1 MNKKEVIPIVLI
13 LLLII
18 AVFSYA
24 YYTEDTIRQA
34 PTILPDNVVVYS
46 YGPTGVV
53 SKQQGS
59 EVSYY
64 HKDHLGSNSLVS
76 DSEGEIEYSSDYY
89 PFGESYNSEGEE
101 RYTYTG
107 KELDSSGL
115 YYYGARYYDAS
126 LGRFIS
132 VDPVPDL
139 LFSSYVYVR
148 DNPMKYIDP
157 SGMEWEPV
165 DPGYSEGYFP
175 GLSDPSQNYAS
186 PISLFFQ
193 GHPSKAA
200 RQWSY
205 NLGQSEPWR
214 FYDIVDIPATS
225 IEFLKGETSWKM
237 FGLALLPGA
246 LGSIKYINPSTVKSV
261 LRGNVHIPVSSLDIH
276 DLAHFPTRT
285 ELISLGYDKNL
296 LDEFI
301 SKVDKVAEGAY
312 SGKMSLD
319 EVDAFNRVKISPLL
333 VDLEKSVGNAKEIPV
348 LEQYNLML
356 DYYRNRA
363 IYMPI
368 YRAFGRPDF
377 VEDAFEFT
385 QEAHK
390 VLTEAK

>member
-1 MNKKEVIPIVLI
+1 
-13 LLLII
+13 
-18 AVFSYA
+18 
-24 YYTEDTIRQA
+24 
-34 PTILPDNVVVYS
+34 
-46 YGPTGVV
+46 
-53 SKQQGS
+53 
-59 EVSYY
+59 
-64 HKDHLGSNSLVS
+64 
-76 DSEGEIEYSSDYY
+76 
-89 PFGESYNSEGEE
+89 
-101 RYTYTG
+101 
-107 KELDSSGL
+107 
-115 YYYGARYYDAS
+115 
-126 LGRFIS
+126 
-132 VDPVPDL
+132 
-139 LFSSYVYVR
+139 
-148 DNPMKYIDP
+148 
-157 SGMEWEPV
+157 
-165 DPGYSEGYFP
+165 
-175 GLSDPSQNYAS
+175 
-186 PISLFFQ
+186 
-193 GHPSKAA
+193 
-200 RQWSY
+200 
-205 NLGQSEPWR
+205 
-214 FYDIVDIPATS
+214 
-225 IEFLKGETSWKM
+225 M